1 MIFMSAPNL
10 HIPPEIFDAGG
21 QKMVSFYT
29 GQSQSLTPRL
39 EWLIKA
45 KRFINFYNSLPK
57 TKRKGLYLKNYPDQN
72 SFYALQIVADEDA
85 SGFEDWIEVAPEDQ
99 TDRPQEDY
107 DPNDLSDLTLVAHH
121 YEHEEGGPIVDYWN
135 IDLKSILDKEEYKN
149 INNL

>member
-1 MIFMSAPNL
+1 MIFMATLNL

-39 EWLIKA
+39 EWLIRA

-85 SGFEDWIEVAPEDQ
+85 SGFEDWI
-99 TDRPQEDY
+99 
-107 DPNDLSDLTLVAHH
+107 
-121 YEHEEGGPIVDYWN
+121 
-135 IDLKSILDKEEYKN
+135 
-149 INNL
+149 